1 MSNVIPRSELGQE
14 YTNPVIRKFIRG
26 KYYDQMTSG
35 GTDLPYLDGNRL
47 HFEAGSSEVRVMQ
60 KFPFWKFG
68 GMPRKSS
75 HRFDFVPIQP
85 GPTINAVRV
94 NRWESDFVE
103 TLRPQLPFKI
113 EVGHKIPMEQY
124 AYVDFSTLG
133 FLGDLYLHNGC
144 NFVGICHDAGGGGLC
159 AVEFSLVGAALIL
172 GRDVIYSSYSDGGFD
187 SDYTDR
193 IFVDRSA
200 PWVRVY
206 YQFSEAFYPTIT
218 IGDREILRENWETG
232 IRHSN
237 FVAEINAS
245 SSNTGYDRTFD
256 EPVLFCDNRSI
267 ESYRLD
273 EYRFDEYPSGTGFE
287 EMLSTSTIRWSGTL
301 RGGVKNSFC
310 CPDEGL
316 FYGVDE
322 PKKENLRFYWPANSL
337 VLAGYAN
344 QSRGE
349 QAQAGFVNWSI
360 EPGYDKFRWVVKGS
374 GFAYKGA
381 PDRATAPGVGPYAVS
396 SGKKIDITI
405 IVPNGRGVWLVLAA
419 FDIEATLE
427 KKRRSDAVCMAL
439 DGDGGGAIKFKFRET
454 GRRHEQ
460 VNLNADSSL
469 APGRYRF
476 LFGALGEM
484 DGHFHCAGDTLDILV
499 IKTKAASPRMVFLL
513 YPARLGKMQGEAKM
527 NCKLIINLHLGDWTG
542 AYNGPAN
549 LTPQF
554 GRRWEP
560 FAVASASLS
569 FVFQINAVAII
580 NLNIACSIIS
590 ERALLFN
597 ATQASE
603 FSAGYFLFSRN
614 MRSISDVDAGLDFAT
629 KVLLSGDF
637 NCSSGFLIGRYVV
650 TPVEAR
656 PAEER
661 SQGEVVRGVSVIL
674 GLGTRYARLGEE
686 GDIEWQRT
694 FEDNFWS
701 LGKPWFNVDSFFGA
715 VDSIPTEKM
724 FASLGGEETNESNS
738 SSVEK
743 YGIYLDRETG
753 RVVGVPKLTGVF
765 VSKYEDSNGRKFIIR
780 YRVEENTYISDF
792 ALRICRG
799 INPQFAS
806 SAEMAV
812 GTRFDKNLYI
822 SMLPES
828 GCTGAIVLE
837 SNLQCHINGSLGFY
851 ADVDCIKNIEGNFAC
866 IAKVFTGIGTNVFW
880 GFLEGLCLMAAEV
893 SLANK
898 IAFDGEFIAVV
909 EVEVAFGV
917 YYSNIMFHSHL
928 LVNAEIKSARVAIL
942 TVEVEWYA

>member
-14 YTNPVIRKFIRG
+14 YTNPIIRKFIRG
-26 KYYDQMTSG
+26 KYYDKMTSG
-35 GTDLPYLDGNRL
+35 GTDLPYPDNDRL
-47 HFEAGSSEVRVMQ
+47 HFEAGSSDVRVVQ

-68 GMPRKSS
+68 GMPRN
-75 HRFDFVPIQP
+75 RFDFVPIEPWYGDWGTAIAP
-85 GPTINAVRV
+85 GRPVAD
-94 NRWESDFVE
+94 RWESDFVE
-103 TLRPQLPFKI
+103 ALRPQLPFKI
-113 EVGHKIPMEQY
+113 ELGHKIPMEQY

-133 FLGDLYLHNGC
+133 LLGDLYLHNGC

-159 AVEFSLVGAALIL
+159 AVEFSLVGAALIA
-172 GRDVIYSSYSDGGFD
+172 GRNVIYSSYSNGGFD

-193 IFVDRSA
+193 KYVDRSA
-200 PWVRVY
+200 PWVRAY
-206 YQFSEAFYPTIT
+206 YQFSEAFYPTIA
-218 IGDREILRENWETG
+218 IGDRHAYRDGFWENG

-245 SSNTGYDRTFD
+245 SSNTDYGRTYD

-267 ESYRLD
+267 ESYR
-273 EYRFDEYPSGTGFE
+273 FDEYPQSGSVFE
-287 EMLSTSTIRWSGTL
+287 GVLLPTSLW
-301 RGGVKNSFC
+301 GGVKNSFR

-337 VLAGYAN
+337 VLAG
-344 QSRGE
+344 Q
-349 QAQAGFVNWSI
+349 NWLNWYSTD
-360 EPGYDKFRWVVKGS
+360 PGYDKFRWVVGGA

-381 PDRATAPGVGPYAVS
+381 PSRATAPGVGPYAVS

-405 IVPNGRGVWLVLAA
+405 IVPHGKALWLVLAA
-419 FDIEATLE
+419 FDIEANTLE
-427 KKRRSDAVCMAL
+427 MNRRCDAVCMAL
-439 DGDGGGAIKFKFRET
+439 DGDGGGAIKFNFRET
-454 GRRHEQ
+454 TKRHQQ

-513 YPARLGKMQGEAKM
+513 YPARLGKMQGETKM
-527 NCKLIINLHLGDWTG
+527 DCKLIINLHLGDWTG
-542 AYNGPAN
+542 PAN
-549 LTPQF
+549 LK
-554 GRRWEP
+554 P

-569 FVFQINAVAII
+569 FVFQINAVVII

-603 FSAGYFLFSRN
+603 FSAEYFLFSRN
-614 MRSISDVDAGLDFAT
+614 MRSISGIDAGLDFAT

-650 TPVEAR
+650 TPVE
-656 PAEER
+656 
-661 SQGEVVRGVSVIL
+661 
-674 GLGTRYARLGEE
+674 
-686 GDIEWQRT
+686 
-694 FEDNFWS
+694 
-701 LGKPWFNVDSFFGA
+701 
-715 VDSIPTEKM
+715 
-724 FASLGGEETNESNS
+724 
-738 SSVEK
+738 
-743 YGIYLDRETG
+743 
-753 RVVGVPKLTGVF
+753 
-765 VSKYEDSNGRKFIIR
+765 
-780 YRVEENTYISDF
+780 ENTYISDF
-792 ALRICRG
+792 VLRICKD

-828 GCTGAIVLE
+828 GCTGAIVLK

-851 ADVDCIKNIEGNFAC
+851 VDVDCIKNIKGNFAC
-866 IAKVFTGIGTNVFW
+866 IANVFAGIGTNVFW
-880 GFLEGLCLMAAEV
+880 GGLEGLCLMAAEV
-893 SLANK
+893 RLANK

-909 EVEVAFGV
+909 EAEVAFGV

-928 LVNAEIKSARVAIL
+928 LVNAEIESARVAIL
-942 TVEVEWYA
+942 TVEAEGYA